1 MGKDT
6 ARIKLVVGAGGE
18 VSAKVE
24 LGLLFPVFD
33 ENHVAPSDPKEQVAE
48 ALEYALDAMVRERPE
63 DALEFCSQK
72 LREFDKKYVR

>member
-1 MGKDT
+1 M
-6 ARIKLVVGAGGE
+6 
-18 VSAKVE
+18 
-24 LGLLFPVFD
+24 FD